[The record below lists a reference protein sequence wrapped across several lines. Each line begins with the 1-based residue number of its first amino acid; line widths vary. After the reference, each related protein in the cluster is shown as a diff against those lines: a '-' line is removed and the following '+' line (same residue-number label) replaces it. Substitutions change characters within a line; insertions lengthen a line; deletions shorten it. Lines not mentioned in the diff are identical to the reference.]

1 MKLFILV
8 SMLLGLST
16 NGSWAQTAD
25 NNAFYSSSDVAALEL
40 PKVEG
45 LVRLVDHANAR
56 IKIKHEEIPNLNMPP
71 MTMTFAVA
79 DPQMLV
85 GLASGDN
92 VLFTADMVNNE
103 LTVMWIE
110 KQP

>member
-1 MKLFILV
+1 MKLLILV
-8 SMLLGLST
+8 SIFLGLST
-16 NGSWAQTAD
+16 TVALAQAEENNTLYS
-25 NNAFYSSSDVAALEL
+25 NNAIAVQEL

-45 LVRLVDHANAR
+45 LVRLVDHANSR

-85 GLASGDN
+85 GLANGDN